1 MVVQFEIIG
10 SSLFPRWSTKMYD
23 DHYEKGEI
31 NVVRS
36 KNFSGEPKF
45 LRSKWPYKAITGNI
59 AFAMSHLFTNYED
72 KLRGK
77 YISSH
82 RIPFIFLI
90 ENLSVIVQRSQ
101 VTLIQCMLP
110 QIQQFPHKHEVT
122 CMSPNMINKSF

>member
-1 MVVQFEIIG
+1 
-10 SSLFPRWSTKMYD
+10 
-23 DHYEKGEI
+23 
-31 NVVRS
+31 
-36 KNFSGEPKF
+36 
-45 LRSKWPYKAITGNI
+45 
-59 AFAMSHLFTNYED
+59 MSRLFTNYEG

-82 RIPFIFLI
+82 RISFIFLI

-122 CMSPNMINKSF
+122 CMSPNMINKSFLSQKLTRSQYSNTRVNHKTFRSLPFLWISFSTEYII